1 MDMSFAGDHMSKE
14 DKALHSMARELSE
27 DKDLQKEMEQSYKEL
42 GTVSSR
48 DLSIRF
54 SI

>member
-1 MDMSFAGDHMSKE
+1 MSKDE
-14 DKALHSMARELSE
+14 KALHSMAKELSE
-27 DKDLQKEMEQSYKEL
+27 DKYLQEETERSYKEL
-42 GTVSSR
+42 GTLSSS